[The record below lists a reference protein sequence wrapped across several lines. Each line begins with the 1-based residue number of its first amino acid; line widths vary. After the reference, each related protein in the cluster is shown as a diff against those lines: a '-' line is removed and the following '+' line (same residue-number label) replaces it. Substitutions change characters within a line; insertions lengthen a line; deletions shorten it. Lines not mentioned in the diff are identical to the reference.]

1 MSKTQEAR
9 REVWREL
16 IAKQQQSGC
25 RCEPFVSGTEP
36 ANSFYHWRKRLAED
50 LPMKFALV
58 ATGPRAP
65 AVVAAVEVMLVSD
78 ERLRIVPGVD
88 AATLRLV
95 LSVLR
100 EPR

>member
-1 MSKTQEAR
+1 MRAFCQR
-9 REVWREL
+9 H
-16 IAKQQQSGC
+16 
-25 RCEPFVSGTEP
+25 GTSEY
-36 ANSFYHWRKRLAED
+36 SFHHWRKRLADE

-58 ATGPRAP
+58 ETSQRAP
-65 AVVAAVEVMLVSD
+65 VAVAAVEVMLASG